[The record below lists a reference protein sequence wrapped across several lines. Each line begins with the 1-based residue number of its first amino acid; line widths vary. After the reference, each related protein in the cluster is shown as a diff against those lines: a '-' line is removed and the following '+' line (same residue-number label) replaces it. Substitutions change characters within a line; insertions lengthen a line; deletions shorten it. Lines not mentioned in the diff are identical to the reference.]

1 MFCGLDRQTAA
12 RFSFILSIPAIL
24 GAQLISILESLD
36 QGVQFDAVVI
46 YGTLTAFVS
55 GLMALKLLI
64 KLVHAGKFHLFA
76 PYCWVL
82 GILVVLSTII

>member
-1 MFCGLDRQTAA
+1 
-12 RFSFILSIPAIL
+12 
-24 GAQLISILESLD
+24 
-36 QGVQFDAVVI
+36 VI